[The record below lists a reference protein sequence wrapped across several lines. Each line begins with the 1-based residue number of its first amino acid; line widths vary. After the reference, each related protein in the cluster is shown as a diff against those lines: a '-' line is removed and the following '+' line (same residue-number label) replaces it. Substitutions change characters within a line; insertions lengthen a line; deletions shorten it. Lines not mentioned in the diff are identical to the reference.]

1 MKTILSIFALAFILI
16 SCSSIPENPRMAFGK
31 KCEVTP
37 DGTVIT
43 SHVWVYNKESGL
55 LANKEH
61 CEKLEDK

>member
-1 MKTILSIFALAFILI
+1 MKIILSILALAFVLT

-43 SHVWVYNKESGL
+43 SRVWVYNKESGL
-55 LANKEH
+55 QANQEH
-61 CEKLEDK
+61 CEQLEK